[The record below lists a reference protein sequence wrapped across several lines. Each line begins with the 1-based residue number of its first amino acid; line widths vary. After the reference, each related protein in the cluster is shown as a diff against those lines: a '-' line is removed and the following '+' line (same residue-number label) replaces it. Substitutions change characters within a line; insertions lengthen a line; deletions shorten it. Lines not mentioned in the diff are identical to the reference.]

1 MCPTKQTANQILQ
14 GITTDLFLIKEQITD
29 MQYKLLLDKCKL
41 LYERLEKDKSS
52 TLKLFKTYSKLQDKY
67 IKMSSSFINL
77 YHDCHEP
84 SEEEDSLITFVSSD

>member
-29 MQYKLLLDKCKL
+29 MQYKLLLDKSKML
-41 LYERLEKDKSS
+41 FEQIEKDKSS

-67 IKMSSSFINL
+67 IKQGTAFVDL
-77 YHDCHEP
+77 YTDCHM
-84 SEEEDSLITFVSSD
+84 SEHEEDNLITFQSAE